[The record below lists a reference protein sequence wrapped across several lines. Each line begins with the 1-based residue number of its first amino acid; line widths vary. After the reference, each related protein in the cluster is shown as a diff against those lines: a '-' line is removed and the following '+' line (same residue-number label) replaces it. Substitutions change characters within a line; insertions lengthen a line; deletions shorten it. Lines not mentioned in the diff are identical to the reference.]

1 MNENFENYKTL
12 RNLYEIKDEYSL
24 ILSDLKGDCNTKN
37 SRYTSVRCELKV
49 KNLKSNIENNYPLDD
64 ETLDQLE
71 TYYKN
76 RIEEIE
82 KIIDSFSVI
91 RNLITGDV
99 NNGRKII

>member
-1 MNENFENYKTL
+1 MNKNFENYKIL

-37 SRYTSVRCELKV
+37 SRYTSVRWELKV

-91 RNLITGDV
+91 RESIIGDV
-99 NNGRKII
+99 NNGREII